1 MIVRMRMGI
10 SVTVSVRISEC
21 KYTLENKAKVT
32 DLSLF
37 FHRRTPEPSE
47 CECEP
52 TLHNKAKVTD
62 PRHFCTGVPLNLL
75 KDQ

>member
-32 DLSLF
+32 DLSYSF
-37 FHRRTPEPSE
+37 
-47 CECEP
+47 
-52 TLHNKAKVTD
+52 
-62 PRHFCTGVPLNLL
+62 TGVPRNLVSVSESQL
-75 KDQ
+75 YITKQK